1 MMLNQISNITKATT
15 KHKHKPLQ
23 CLVLV
28 ASLLFIA
35 HTVLAEQTAP
45 AEKPVPQPVLT
56 VKNPPSTNDVHIGD
70 VLRRTVV
77 VEAPTAMTLAENALP
92 KKGSKHDGIE
102 LVGLALQSQ
111 PQSGHTQYTLQLSY
125 QVFAVSNYPSVMH
138 LPAQKLTFTG
148 AAASTVEVPAWGF
161 WFSPLVTGGTA
172 TARKNLLPEFKTPL
186 IDSRADQQRLGLF
199 LTLLVASLAALLYIN
214 ADGHWLP
221 FMGGAFARA
230 HRQLKRLAKS
240 SRPKTA
246 VEEKKALVYLHQA
259 FNQHYGANIFARD
272 IEEFVNLRPGFKG
285 LQSEITQFF
294 EASNQ
299 SLYDVKPCD
308 SRQVIAQ
315 LVQLSK
321 QLRDCERGVA

>member
-1 MMLNQISNITKATT
+1 MSKNIPNMKYSQA
-15 KHKHKPLQ
+15 LQ
-23 CLVLV
+23 RLVLV
-28 ASLLFIA
+28 ASLLFTA
-35 HTVLAEQTAP
+35 TVVRAEDTAAP
-45 AEKPVPQPVLT
+45 ASMSAAQPALT
-56 VKNPPSTNDVHIGD
+56 VTNPQSTNGVHIGD
-70 VLRRTVV
+70 VLSRRVV
-77 VEAPTAMTLAENALP
+77 VDAPTAYTLADNALP

-102 LVGLALQSQ
+102 LVDVALQTK
-111 PQSGHTQYTLQLSY
+111 PQSDHTQYTLQLRY
-125 QVFAVSNYPSVMH
+125 QVFAISTYPSVMH
-138 LPAQKLTFTG
+138 LPAEKLTLTNAAG
-148 AAASTVEVPAWGF
+148 AQTVDVPAWGF

-172 TARKNLLPEFKTPL
+172 TAKKNLLPEFKTPL
-186 IDSRADQQRLGLF
+186 IDSRAEQQRLGLF
-199 LTLLVASLAALLYIN
+199 LTLLIASLGALLYIN

-240 SRPKTA
+240 SKPKTA

-272 IEEFVNLRPGFKG
+272 IEEFMRVRPSFKG
-285 LQSEITQFF
+285 LQNEITQFF
-294 EASNQ
+294 AASNQ
-299 SLYDVKPCD
+299 SLYDVKTRD

>member
-1 MMLNQISNITKATT
+1 MLKQISYQTNRQA
-15 KHKHKPLQ
+15 LQ
-23 CLVLV
+23 RLLLV
-28 ASLLFIA
+28 ASLLGTA
-35 HTVLAEQTAP
+35 SSVMAEESAP
-45 AEKPVPQPVLT
+45 AAGTALTSAPV
-56 VKNPPSTNDVHIGD
+56 VKVTDPPASYGVHIGD
-70 VLRRTVV
+70 VLSRTVV
-77 VEAPTAMTLAENALP
+77 VDAPTAYTLADNALP

-102 LVGLALQSQ
+102 LVAVALQSK
-111 PQSGHTQYTLQLSY
+111 PQSDHTQYTLQLKY
-125 QVFAVSNYPSVMH
+125 QVFAVSTYPSVMH
-138 LPAQKLTFTG
+138 LPAEKLTFTG
-148 AAASTVEVPAWGF
+148 AKAATVEVPAWGF

-172 TARKNLLPEFKTPL
+172 TAKKNLLPEFKTPL

-199 LTLLVASLAALLYIN
+199 LTVLVASLAALLYIN

-240 SRPKTA
+240 STPKTA

-272 IEEFVNLRPGFKG
+272 IEEFMRLRPGFKG
-285 LQSEITQFF
+285 MQSEIKQFF
-294 EASNQ
+294 AASNQ
-299 SLYDVKPCD
+299 SLYDVKTRD
-308 SRQVIAQ
+308 SQQVIAQ

>member
-1 MMLNQISNITKATT
+1 MLKQRSNMTNRKA
-15 KHKHKPLQ
+15 LQ
-23 CLVLV
+23 RLVLV
-28 ASLLFIA
+28 ASVLFTA
-35 HTVLAEQTAP
+35 NAVMAEDAASP
-45 AEKPVPQPVLT
+45 ANKSAPVLT
-56 VKNPPSTNDVHIGD
+56 VTNPPSSNGVHIGD
-70 VLRRTVV
+70 VLSRTVV
-77 VEAPTAMTLAENALP
+77 VDAPTAYALADNALP

-102 LVGLALQSQ
+102 LVDVALQTR
-111 PQSGHTQYTLQLSY
+111 PQSDQTQYTLQLSY
-125 QVFAVSNYPSVMH
+125 QVFAVSTYPSVMH
-138 LPAQKLTFTG
+138 LPAEKIVFTG
-148 AAASTVEVPAWGF
+148 ANAATVEVPAWGF
-161 WFSPLVTGGTA
+161 WFSPLVTGGSA

-186 IDSRADQQRLGLF
+186 INSSADQQRLGLF
-199 LTLLVASLAALLYIN
+199 LTLFIASLTALLYIN

-240 SRPKTA
+240 SKPKTA

-272 IEEFVNLRPGFKG
+272 IEEFVSLRPGFKSM
-285 LQSEITQFF
+285 QSEITQFF

-299 SLYDVKPCD
+299 SLYDVKPRD

>member
-1 MMLNQISNITKATT
+1 MLNQISNMTESSA
-15 KHKHKPLQ
+15 LQ
-23 CLVLV
+23 RLVLV
-28 ASLLFIA
+28 ACLLFTA
-35 HTVLAEQTAP
+35 AAVRAEETASVQ
-45 AEKPVPQPVLT
+45 KPVSQPAMKVT
-56 VKNPPSTNDVHIGD
+56 NPPSSNGVHIGD
-70 VLRRTVV
+70 VLSRTVV
-77 VEAPTAMTLAENALP
+77 VDAPTAYTLAENALP

-102 LVGLALQSQ
+102 LVGVALQSQ
-111 PQSGHTQYTLQLSY
+111 PRSGHTQYTLQLRY

-138 LPAQKLTFTG
+138 LPAEKLTFTG
-148 AAASTVEVPAWGF
+148 AAASTLEVPAWGF
-161 WFSPLVTGGTA
+161 WFSPLVTGGTS
-172 TARKNLLPEFKTPL
+172 TARKNILPEFKTPL

-230 HRQLKRLAKS
+230 HRQLKRLATS
-240 SRPKTA
+240 SKPKTA

-272 IEEFVNLRPGFKG
+272 VEAFVSLRPGFKG
-285 LQSEITQFF
+285 MKQEITQFF

-299 SLYDVKPCD
+299 SLYDVKSRD

-321 QLRDCERGVA
+321 RLRDCERGVA

>member
-1 MMLNQISNITKATT
+1 MTYSKV
-15 KHKHKPLQ
+15 LQ
-23 CLVLV
+23 R
-28 ASLLFIA
+28 LLFVTSMLLITTFNWA
-35 HTVLAEQTAP
+35 ASADDVV
-45 AEKPVPQPVLT
+45 EKPVAQPSLT
-56 VKNPPSTNDVHIGD
+56 VVNPPSTNGVHLGD
-70 VLRRTVV
+70 VLSRTVT
-77 VEAPTAMTLAENALP
+77 VEVPAAYKLADNALP

-102 LVGLALQSQ
+102 LVDVVVKTEAHADQV
-111 PQSGHTQYTLQLSY
+111 QYTLQLSY
-125 QVFAVSNYPSVMH
+125 QVFAVSTTPTVMH
-138 LPAQKLTFTG
+138 LPLEKLNFTG
-148 AAASTVEVPAWGF
+148 AAATTVEVPAWGF
-161 WFSPLVTGGTA
+161 WFSPLVAGGTV
-172 TARKNLLPEFKTPL
+172 TAKKNILPEVKTPL
-186 IDSRADQQRLGLF
+186 IDSSADQQRLGLF
-199 LTLLVASLAALLYIN
+199 LTMAIASLVALLYMN

-246 VEEKKALVYLHQA
+246 AEEKKALVYLHQA

-272 IEEFVNLRPGFKG
+272 VEEFVRLRPSFKG
-285 LQSEITQFF
+285 MQREITQFF

-299 SLYDVKPCD
+299 SLYDVTARD

>member
-1 MMLNQISNITKATT
+1 MLNQISNMTESSA
-15 KHKHKPLQ
+15 LQ
-23 CLVLV
+23 RLVLV
-28 ASLLFIA
+28 ACLMLTA
-35 HTVLAEQTAP
+35 AAVRAEETAP
-45 AEKPVPQPVLT
+45 AQKPVSQPALKVT
-56 VKNPPSTNDVHIGD
+56 NPPSTNGVHIGD
-70 VLRRTVV
+70 VLSRTVV
-77 VEAPTAMTLAENALP
+77 VDAPTAYTLAENALP

-102 LVGLALQSQ
+102 LVGVALQSQ
-111 PQSGHTQYTLQLSY
+111 PRSGHTQYTLQLRY
-125 QVFAVSNYPSVMH
+125 QVFSVSTTPAVMH
-138 LPAQKLTFTG
+138 LPAEKLTFTG

-172 TARKNLLPEFKTPL
+172 TAKKNLLPEFKTPL

-199 LTLLVASLAALLYIN
+199 FTLLIASLAALLYIN

-240 SRPKTA
+240 SKPKTA

-272 IEEFVNLRPGFKG
+272 VEEFVSLRPGFKG
-285 LQSEITQFF
+285 MQHEITQFF

-299 SLYDVKPCD
+299 SLYDVKGRD
-308 SRQVIAQ
+308 SHQVIAQ

-321 QLRDCERGVA
+321 RLRDCERGVA

>member
-1 MMLNQISNITKATT
+1 MTNRKA
-15 KHKHKPLQ
+15 LQ
-23 CLVLV
+23 RLVLV
-28 ASLLFIA
+28 ASVLFTA
-35 HTVLAEQTAP
+35 NAVMADETLPAKASAP
-45 AEKPVPQPVLT
+45 ALT
-56 VKNPPSTNDVHIGD
+56 VKNPPSSNGVHIGD
-70 VLRRTVV
+70 VLSRTVV
-77 VEAPTAMTLAENALP
+77 VDAPTAYALADNALP

-102 LVGLALQSQ
+102 LVDVALQTR
-111 PQSGHTQYTLQLSY
+111 PQSDHIQYTLQLSY
-125 QVFAVSNYPSVMH
+125 QVFAVSTYPSVMQ
-138 LPAQKLTFTG
+138 LPAEKILFTG
-148 AAASTVEVPAWGF
+148 ANAAAVEVPAWGF
-161 WFSPLVTGGTA
+161 WFSPLVTGGSA

-186 IDSRADQQRLGLF
+186 INSNVDQQRLGLF
-199 LTLLVASLAALLYIN
+199 LTLFIASLAALLYIN

-240 SRPKTA
+240 SKPKTA

-272 IEEFVNLRPGFKG
+272 IEEFVSLRPGFKG
-285 LQSEITQFF
+285 MQSEITQFF
-294 EASNQ
+294 AASNQ
-299 SLYDVKPCD
+299 SLYDVKPRD

>member
-1 MMLNQISNITKATT
+1 MTDRKA
-15 KHKHKPLQ
+15 LQ
-23 CLVLV
+23 RLVLV
-28 ASLLFIA
+28 ASLLFMA
-35 HTVLAEQTAP
+35 NVVMAEDTVSP
-45 AEKPVPQPVLT
+45 AKAWLPALT
-56 VKNPPSTNDVHIGD
+56 VTNPTSSNGVHIGD
-70 VLRRTVV
+70 VLSRTVV
-77 VEAPTAMTLAENALP
+77 VDAPTAYTLAENALP

-102 LVGLALQSQ
+102 LVDVALQTT
-111 PQSGHTQYTLQLSY
+111 PQSDHTRYTLQLSY
-125 QVFAVSNYPSVMH
+125 QVFAVSTYPSVMH
-138 LPAQKLTFTG
+138 LPAEKLTFTG
-148 AAASTVEVPAWGF
+148 ASAATVEVPGWGF

-186 IDSRADQQRLGLF
+186 IDSSAEQQHLGLF
-199 LTLLVASLAALLYIN
+199 LTLFIASLAALLYIN

-240 SRPKTA
+240 SKPKTA

-272 IEEFVNLRPGFKG
+272 IEEFVSLRPGFKG
-285 LQSEITQFF
+285 MQSEITQFF

-299 SLYDVKPCD
+299 SLYDVKPRD
-308 SRQVIAQ
+308 SRQVI
-315 LVQLSK
+315 LHLLQLSK

>member
-1 MMLNQISNITKATT
+1 MLKQISYQTNRQA
-15 KHKHKPLQ
+15 LQ
-23 CLVLV
+23 RLLLV
-28 ASLLFIA
+28 ASLLGTA
-35 HTVLAEQTAP
+35 SMVVAEEAAPPASTSVTSAPVVTVT
-45 AEKPVPQPVLT
+45 
-56 VKNPPSTNDVHIGD
+56 NPPSTYGVHIGD
-70 VLRRTVV
+70 VLSRTVV
-77 VEAPTAMTLAENALP
+77 VDAPTAYTLADNALP

-102 LVGLALQSQ
+102 LVDVALQTK
-111 PQSGHTQYTLQLSY
+111 PQSDHTQYTLQFSY
-125 QVFAVSNYPSVMH
+125 QVFSVSTYPSVLH
-138 LPAQKLTFTG
+138 LPTEKLTFTG
-148 AAASTVEVPAWGF
+148 ATATTLEVPAWGF

-172 TARKNLLPEFKTPL
+172 TAKKNLQPEFKTPL

-199 LTLLVASLAALLYIN
+199 LTLLLASLAALLYIN

-246 VEEKKALVYLHQA
+246 AEEKKALVYLHQA

-272 IEEFVNLRPGFKG
+272 VEEFVSLRPGFKG
-285 LQSEITQFF
+285 MQQEITQFF

-299 SLYDVKPCD
+299 SLYDVKTRD
-308 SRQVIAQ
+308 SQQVITH
-315 LVQLSK
+315 LLQLSK

>member
-1 MMLNQISNITKATT
+1 MNNRQA
-15 KHKHKPLQ
+15 LQ
-23 CLVLV
+23 RLVLV
-28 ASLLFIA
+28 ASLLFTA
-35 HTVLAEQTAP
+35 TAARAEDAAPPASTSTA
-45 AEKPVPQPVLT
+45 QPVLT
-56 VKNPPSTNDVHIGD
+56 VTNPQVTNGVHIGD
-70 VLRRTVV
+70 VLSRAVV
-77 VEAPTAMTLAENALP
+77 VDAPTAYTLADNALP

-102 LVGLALQSQ
+102 LVDVALQSKSQ
-111 PQSGHTQYTLQLSY
+111 AGQIQYTLQLSY
-125 QVFAVSNYPSVMH
+125 QVFAVSTYPSVMH
-138 LPAQKLTFTG
+138 LPPEKLALSN
-148 AAASTVEVPAWGF
+148 AAGTQTLEVPAWGF

-172 TARKNLLPEFKTPL
+172 TAKKNLLPEFKTPL

-199 LTLLVASLAALLYIN
+199 LTLLITSLVALLYIN
-214 ADGHWLP
+214 ADGQWLP

-240 SRPKTA
+240 SKPKTA

-272 IEEFVNLRPGFKG
+272 IEEFVRLRPSFKG
-285 LQSEITQFF
+285 MQSEITQFF

-299 SLYDVKPCD
+299 SLYDVKTRD

>member
-1 MMLNQISNITKATT
+1 MTSRKA
-15 KHKHKPLQ
+15 LQ
-23 CLVLV
+23 RLVLV
-28 ASLLFIA
+28 ASVLFTA
-35 HTVLAEQTAP
+35 NAAMAEDAASP
-45 AEKPVPQPVLT
+45 ANKSAPVLT
-56 VKNPPSTNDVHIGD
+56 VTNPPSSNGVHIGD
-70 VLRRTVV
+70 VLSRTVV
-77 VEAPTAMTLAENALP
+77 VDAPTAYALADNALP

-102 LVGLALQSQ
+102 LVDVALQTR
-111 PQSGHTQYTLQLSY
+111 PQSDHTQYTLQLSY
-125 QVFAVSNYPSVMH
+125 QVFAVSTYPSVMQ
-138 LPAQKLTFTG
+138 LPAEKIVFTG
-148 AAASTVEVPAWGF
+148 ANAATVEVPAWGF
-161 WFSPLVTGGTA
+161 WFSPLVTGGSA
-172 TARKNLLPEFKTPL
+172 TTRKNLLPEFKTPL
-186 IDSRADQQRLGLF
+186 INSNADQQRLGLF
-199 LTLLVASLAALLYIN
+199 LTLFIASLAALLYIN

-240 SRPKTA
+240 SKPKTA

-272 IEEFVNLRPGFKG
+272 IEEFVSLRPGFKG
-285 LQSEITQFF
+285 MQSEITQFF

-299 SLYDVKPCD
+299 SLYDVKPRD

>member
-1 MMLNQISNITKATT
+1 MLNQISNMTESSA
-15 KHKHKPLQ
+15 LQ
-23 CLVLV
+23 RLVLV
-28 ASLLFIA
+28 ASLLFTA
-35 HTVLAEQTAP
+35 PGVLAEEAAS
-45 AEKPVPQPVLT
+45 AEKPVSQPALKVT
-56 VKNPPSTNDVHIGD
+56 DPPSTNSIHIGD
-70 VLRRTVV
+70 VLSRTVV
-77 VEAPTAMTLAENALP
+77 VDAPTAYTLAENALP

-102 LVGLALQSQ
+102 LVDVALQSQ
-111 PQSGHTQYTLQLSY
+111 PQSGHTQYTLQLRY
-125 QVFAVSNYPSVMH
+125 QVFAVSNYPTVMH
-138 LPAQKLTFTG
+138 LPAEKLTFTG
-148 AAASTVEVPAWGF
+148 QAASTVEVPAWGF

-199 LTLLVASLAALLYIN
+199 LTLLIASLAALLYIN

-240 SRPKTA
+240 SKPKTA
-246 VEEKKALVYLHQA
+246 AEEKKALVYLHQA

-272 IEEFVNLRPGFKG
+272 VEEFVSLRPSFKG
-285 LQSEITQFF
+285 MQHEITQFF

-299 SLYDVKPCD
+299 SLYDVKGRD
-308 SRQVIAQ
+308 SHQVIAQ

>member
-1 MMLNQISNITKATT
+1 MA
-15 KHKHKPLQ
+15 LQ
-23 CLVLV
+23 RLVLV
-28 ASLLFIA
+28 ASLLFTA
-35 HTVLAEQTAP
+35 PAVLAEHTAA
-45 AEKPVPQPVLT
+45 AEKPVLQTTLKVT
-56 VKNPPSTNDVHIGD
+56 NPPSTSGVHIGD
-70 VLRRTVV
+70 VLSRTVV
-77 VEAPTAMTLAENALP
+77 VDAPTAVTLADNALP

-102 LVGLALQSQ
+102 LVNVALQSQ
-111 PQSGHTQYTLQLSY
+111 PHSGHTRYTLQLRY
-125 QVFAVSNYPSVMH
+125 QVFAVSNYPAVMH
-138 LPAQKLTFTG
+138 LPAEKLTFTG

-172 TARKNLLPEFKTPL
+172 TARKNILPEFKTPF

-199 LTLLVASLAALLYIN
+199 LTLLIASLAELLYIN

-272 IEEFVNLRPGFKG
+272 VEEFVSLRPSFKG
-285 LQSEITQFF
+285 MQPEITQFF

-299 SLYDVKPCD
+299 SLYDVKSRD

>member
-1 MMLNQISNITKATT
+1 MQTQISTKTDFKA
-15 KHKHKPLQ
+15 LQ
-23 CLVLV
+23 RLLIVT
-28 ASLLFIA
+28 SLLFTA
-35 HTVLAEQTAP
+35 NGTWAETTAAP
-45 AEKPVPQPVLT
+45 ADKPVLNVT
-56 VKNPPSTNDVHIGD
+56 NPSSTYGVHIGD
-70 VLRRTVV
+70 VLSRTVV
-77 VEAPTAMTLAENALP
+77 VDAPTALTLAENALP

-102 LVGLALQSQ
+102 LVEVALQSQ
-111 PQSGHTQYTLQLSY
+111 PRSGHTQYTLQLRY
-125 QVFAVSNYPSVMH
+125 QVFAVSNDPSVMH
-138 LPAQKLTFTG
+138 LPAEKLTFTG

-172 TARKNLLPEFKTPL
+172 TARKNILPEFKTPL

-199 LTLLVASLAALLYIN
+199 LTLLIASLAALLYIN

-272 IEEFVNLRPGFKG
+272 VEEFVSLRPSFKG
-285 LQSEITQFF
+285 MQPEITQFF

-299 SLYDVKPCD
+299 SLYDVKSRD